1 MRPHRLGSN
10 FDPRCRLRRVDAA
23 DARVSEVESQGP
35 EDVVDAALVYD
46 RKALMAEVEEPHR
59 SRSRFG
65 GAAGCTDGFNLEEAR
80 CKACGRC
87 GPLEIGD
94 EGCHL
99 SNCSIQLSCG
109 NETEQIWFEPLLPCD
124 QEEESCHSASLGSAP
139 VEYCLRRQQSECI
152 CMFVRVSARPAGSI
166 GPADRLPGT
175 ALAAAL
181 GGLGHRGG
189 WLAFGLALV
198 ESSGDVGGLTCSVG
212 YAFVK
217 APPIRS
223 VEDGRPLQLRGSTP
237 TVSNASTAKRRSHFS
252 TWQVATGLGLVAS
265 AKVARASTEVDW
277 TGSATGWGRIRQKS
291 ILDVDWLNIHGVMTL
306 SAVVLFVAQISRIL
320 ARALGGR
327 WSVLATALPSH
338 LPKTH
343 EMNLVGPAL
352 VALGVSL
359 LCAGGLL
366 LQRYLDGSESDESNG
381 SEYSFGFALN
391 LKHVRKVLFRVDCQR
406 AIEALPSVRLE
417 QGEACAICLEPLE
430 EARQLPCG
438 HLFHQHCL
446 LELTKSPSHSPSRRL
461 RQEAHRAI
469 SCPLCR
475 EDSFAVTGHGRSEA
489 FERRVLR
496 QDRRST
502 NKAVE
507 ECGGSMG
514 RQCTGHA
521 ERCVIRAVQTTA
533 AHQKPT
539 ELEVWLTAMVY
550 LPWIYFCWRDS
561 EQLENHYAV
570 TFYASCGW
578 AVMSLSSLF
587 SVLYQDKYP
596 DFAFGVLLFGNAIF
610 AVACLYFYSYH
621 WTRMWRH
628 FTQNRFRPLWI
639 PGLLGLMCLHLLT
652 PLDLMK
658 RLDDPGWWKTV
669 CQVYNDEPV
678 GPERRSHRCCVCVT
692 IDHFPKQ
699 SLGGTALSV
708 GLFLRMMVN
717 VPFPKR

>member
-320 ARALGGR
+320 A
-327 WSVLATALPSH
+327 
-338 LPKTH
+338 
-343 EMNLVGPAL
+343 
-352 VALGVSL
+352 
-359 LCAGGLL
+359 
-366 LQRYLDGSESDESNG
+366 
-381 SEYSFGFALN
+381 
-391 LKHVRKVLFRVDCQR
+391 
-406 AIEALPSVRLE
+406 
-417 QGEACAICLEPLE
+417 
-430 EARQLPCG
+430 
-438 HLFHQHCL
+438 
-446 LELTKSPSHSPSRRL
+446 
-461 RQEAHRAI
+461 
-469 SCPLCR
+469 
-475 EDSFAVTGHGRSEA
+475 
-489 FERRVLR
+489 
-496 QDRRST
+496 
-502 NKAVE
+502 
-507 ECGGSMG
+507 
-514 RQCTGHA
+514 
-521 ERCVIRAVQTTA
+521 
-533 AHQKPT
+533 HQKPT

>member
-1 MRPHRLGSN
+1 MP
-10 FDPRCRLRRVDAA
+10 CRTSTSHFFKV
-23 DARVSEVESQGP
+23 GT
-35 EDVVDAALVYD
+35 
-46 RKALMAEVEEPHR
+46 
-59 SRSRFG
+59 G
-65 GAAGCTDGFNLEEAR
+65 GTG
-80 CKACGRC
+80 
-87 GPLEIGD
+87 
-94 EGCHL
+94 
-99 SNCSIQLSCG
+99 
-109 NETEQIWFEPLLPCD
+109 
-124 QEEESCHSASLGSAP
+124 
-139 VEYCLRRQQSECI
+139 
-152 CMFVRVSARPAGSI
+152 
-166 GPADRLPGT
+166 
-175 ALAAAL
+175 
-181 GGLGHRGG
+181 
-189 WLAFGLALV
+189 
-198 ESSGDVGGLTCSVG
+198 SVG

-320 ARALGGR
+320 
-327 WSVLATALPSH
+327 
-338 LPKTH
+338 
-343 EMNLVGPAL
+343 
-352 VALGVSL
+352 
-359 LCAGGLL
+359 
-366 LQRYLDGSESDESNG
+366 
-381 SEYSFGFALN
+381 
-391 LKHVRKVLFRVDCQR
+391 
-406 AIEALPSVRLE
+406 
-417 QGEACAICLEPLE
+417 
-430 EARQLPCG
+430 
-438 HLFHQHCL
+438 
-446 LELTKSPSHSPSRRL
+446 
-461 RQEAHRAI
+461 
-469 SCPLCR
+469 
-475 EDSFAVTGHGRSEA
+475 
-489 FERRVLR
+489 
-496 QDRRST
+496 
-502 NKAVE
+502 
-507 ECGGSMG
+507 
-514 RQCTGHA
+514 
-521 ERCVIRAVQTTA
+521 

-669 CQVYNDEPV
+669 CQVYNDEWWWVADVRIIELFVTAAALLLIILHIQGVFTGMKNAAVVVIGTIFAPLGLMVLESTWLRASAWQHYLMV
-678 GPERRSHRCCVCVT
+678 GP
-692 IDHFPKQ
+692 KYW
-699 SLGGTALSV
+699 
-708 GLFLRMMVN
+708 
-717 VPFPKR
+717 